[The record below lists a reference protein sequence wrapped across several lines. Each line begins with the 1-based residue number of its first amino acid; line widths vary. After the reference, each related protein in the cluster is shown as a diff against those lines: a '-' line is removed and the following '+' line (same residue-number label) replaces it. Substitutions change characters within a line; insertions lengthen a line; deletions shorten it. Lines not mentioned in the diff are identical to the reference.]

1 MDSQQSINTSGSL
14 SLARASDDKLMEAI
28 RKGDQLAFG
37 VLYQRHHRAA
47 LAVALR
53 ICHEGSLAEDA
64 VQEAF
69 IALWRRAHLYDPKRG
84 HLRSWALAIVHN
96 ASVDVLR
103 RGMKGT
109 GGIEGE
115 EQIERLLQVPDEAEL
130 ETRKKEQEREL
141 RSALDALPG
150 EQSSV
155 IELAYFGGYS
165 LVEIASMLSTPLGTV
180 KGRMRLGIEKLRA
193 AMVGDEAL
201 V

>member
-1 MDSQQSINTSGSL
+1 MGL
-14 SLARASDDKLMEAI
+14 I
-28 RKGDQLAFG
+28 RTGDEVAFG
-37 VLYQRHHRAA
+37 VLYQRHHSAA
-47 LAVALR
+47 LAVSLR
-53 ICHEGSLAEDA
+53 ICHERSLAEDA

-69 IALWRRAHLYDPKRG
+69 IALWRRAHLYDPCRG
-84 HLRSWALAIVHN
+84 HLRSWMLAIVHN
-96 ASVDVLR
+96 AAIDVLR
-103 RGMKGT
+103 RGMKGA
-109 GGIEGE
+109 GGMESD
-115 EQIERLLQVPDEAEL
+115 EQIEQLLQVPDEAEL
-130 ETRKKEQEREL
+130 ETGKKEREKEL